1 MGLDCLRLVTDL
13 ARQAPQ
19 FDFLGEYLVGDPLI
33 ELDDLAADLLKLSLA
48 AAVFLRGEHLPAD

>member
-19 FDFLGEYLVGDPLI
+19 FDFLGEYLAGDPLI
-33 ELDDLAADLLKLSLA
+33 ELDDLAADL
-48 AAVFLRGEHLPAD
+48 